1 MKKAKSGTAGGE
13 RRELR
18 ITLVRSLIGYP
29 QDQRVTVRGLGL
41 GKLNSSVTRRDGPE
55 IRGMIN
61 KIGHLVKVEV
71 ISK

>member
-1 MKKAKSGTAGGE
+1 MKKAKSDTAGGE

-29 QDQRVTVRGLGL
+29 QNQRVTARGLGL

-61 KIGHLVKVEV
+61 KISHLVKVEV

>member
-1 MKKAKSGTAGGE
+1 MTAPQ
-13 RRELR
+13 LR

-29 QDQRVTVRGLGL
+29 DNQRLTARGLGL
-41 GKLNSSVTRRDGPE
+41 RKISSSVVRPDNPE

-61 KIGHLVKVEV
+61 KITHLVKVEV